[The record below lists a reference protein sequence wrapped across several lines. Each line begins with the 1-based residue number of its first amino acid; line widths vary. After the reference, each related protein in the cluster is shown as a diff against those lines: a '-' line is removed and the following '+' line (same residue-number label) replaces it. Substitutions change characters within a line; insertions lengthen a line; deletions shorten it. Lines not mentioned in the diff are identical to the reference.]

1 MLRAIRTQI
10 KWEFVDDFEDLMIT
24 CSIEQHTV
32 LTTDMSMRS
41 FSRKQIIVCM

>member
-24 CSIEQHTV
+24 CSIGADIQ
-32 LTTDMSMRS
+32 S
-41 FSRKQIIVCM
+41 